1 MFLLRSLFWLF
12 RMFFFA
18 VWQKTCEKLRQEEGV
33 TSLFGNVTVKCFFLF
48 FGVTSNNEMLQEKEN
63 NIKNNKVAE
72 C

>member
-12 RMFFFA
+12 RMFFSA

-33 TSLFGNVTVKCFFLF
+33 TSLFGNVTVKCFLF
-48 FGVTSNNEMLQEKEN
+48 FLQLQVTMKCCKKKEN